1 MNPATASRLQNLC
14 SDHPEW
20 NPWLSVVGLV
30 LKEAADPRWE
40 SVVPGLSPRGEHA
53 PRLAEAAIVLPIDFL
68 NDWVNRLIRSA
79 GASGTPEMGTLSAAE
94 KSAVETVPLF
104 RAALCQDTDKLQQIA
119 LDSGANPKAFH
130 GVAELLPVPL
140 LQACNRRLGPSDA
153 ARWLKGYCPL
163 CGAWP
168 ALAEI
173 RGIERARY
181 LRCAR
186 CGDEWQIHW
195 LQCPFCAMD
204 DHEQLVSLVPQNGDS
219 ARTIEACKGCGGY
232 LKSFTTLQGAD
243 ALGVMIND
251 LASVDLD
258 IAAVEQGYRRPPG
271 PGYFLDV
278 TVGYSKSVIRR
289 LFPRSR

>member
-1 MNPATASRLQNLC
+1 
-14 SDHPEW
+14 
-20 NPWLSVVGLV
+20 
-30 LKEAADPRWE
+30 
-40 SVVPGLSPRGEHA
+40 
-53 PRLAEAAIVLPIDFL
+53 
-68 NDWVNRLIRSA
+68 
-79 GASGTPEMGTLSAAE
+79 
-94 KSAVETVPLF
+94 
-104 RAALCQDTDKLQQIA
+104 
-119 LDSGANPKAFH
+119 
-130 GVAELLPVPL
+130 
-140 LQACNRRLGPSDA
+140 
-153 ARWLKGYCPL
+153 
-163 CGAWP
+163 
-168 ALAEI
+168 
-173 RGIERARY
+173 
-181 LRCAR
+181 
-186 CGDEWQIHW
+186 
-195 LQCPFCAMD
+195 MD